1 MLTYVQEKAAS
12 LAIAF
17 DANTAK
23 TGHGH
28 ALRANI
34 RWCQG
39 NLLGAYEDLHR
50 AQQAM
55 EAINSSYVTNMSE
68 V

>member
-1 MLTYVQEKAAS
+1 MAVACSA
-12 LAIAF
+12 
-17 DANTAK
+17 DAAK

-28 ALRANI
+28 ALLANI

-39 NLLGAYEDLHR
+39 NLLRAYEDLHMV
-50 AQQAM
+50 QQAM
-55 EAINSSYVTNMSE
+55 EANSSAGYAANMSE